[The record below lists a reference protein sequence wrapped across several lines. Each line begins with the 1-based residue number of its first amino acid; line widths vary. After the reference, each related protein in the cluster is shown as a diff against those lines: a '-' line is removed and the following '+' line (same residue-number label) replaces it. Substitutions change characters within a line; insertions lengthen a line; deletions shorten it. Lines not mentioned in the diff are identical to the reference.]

1 MNNEATPAE
10 SKPKHTELPWRQ
22 GRLLTTN
29 QTRRW
34 TEQER
39 LHADHVE
46 KHRIFAN
53 FTCQDNGRSRQF
65 VAECRSLDDLE
76 FIVRACNSH
85 YELLDAAREAL
96 CEINKR
102 DVDDVNRELQD
113 KGLPDK
119 LNVYDLNLLDRRS
132 KAGWKL
138 EAAIAK
144 AEPEGEGQ

>member
-10 SKPKHTELPWRQ
+10 SKPKHTELPWSRHYGYIYGPDNVCLGEIFGKCN
-22 GRLLTTN
+22 GRLIP
-29 QTRRW
+29 
-34 TEQER
+34 E
-39 LHADHVE
+39 AA
-46 KHRIFAN
+46 AN
-53 FTCQDNGRSRQF
+53 IN
-65 VAECRSLDDLE
+65 

-85 YELLDAAREAL
+85 YELLEAAREAL